1 LLTPISIE
9 DSRASF
15 GGEES
20 LLRALR
26 IIQALLSDR
35 RAATAVEYGMILA
48 LVFLALVYGVVA
60 LGNATS
66 GVWNN
71 VSAQVANA
79 T

>member
-1 LLTPISIE
+1 M
-9 DSRASF
+9 
-15 GGEES
+15 
-20 LLRALR
+20 RALR
-26 IIQALLSDR
+26 IIQTLLSDR

>member
-1 LLTPISIE
+1 
-9 DSRASF
+9 
-15 GGEES
+15 
-20 LLRALR
+20 LRALR

>member
-1 LLTPISIE
+1 
-9 DSRASF
+9 
-15 GGEES
+15 
-20 LLRALR
+20 LRALR
-26 IIQALLSDR
+26 IIQTLLSDR